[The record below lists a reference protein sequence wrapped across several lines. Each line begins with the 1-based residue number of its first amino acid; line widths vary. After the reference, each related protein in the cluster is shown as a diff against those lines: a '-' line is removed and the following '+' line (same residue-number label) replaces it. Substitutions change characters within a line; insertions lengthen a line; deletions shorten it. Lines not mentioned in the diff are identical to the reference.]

1 MDWNARGQRDNTKKQ
16 GVKVKMARVEI
27 GRRGFLAGMVAAGVS
42 PLVLPGYAKGFLAN
56 RKINIGVIGYGR
68 IAHTMDVP
76 GVQQFADRCVV
87 TAVAD
92 LDAVRAAYGKKV
104 IEERYARKG
113 VAQLVKTYG
122 DYREMIADPSLDAV
136 LLCIPDHQHAIV
148 ATDCLLAGKHIYLQ
162 KPFAQTIQEGRAVAN
177 LATQKG
183 LVVQVGAWQ
192 RSRPQFR
199 KVVQLVRN
207 GRIGRIARVEVGIG
221 LDKSGGCRTAEP
233 VPPTFNYDAWLGP
246 TDGTAPYNWTRCHN
260 QDVKRI
266 GDRPGWI
273 QLAPYGWGMITNWGA
288 HHLDI
293 TAWGLNRDPESV
305 SGTCA
310 WMDLSGTNLWNVHTT
325 YDLHY
330 NCGGTD
336 VHVNNKFQMG
346 VKFIGENGDWLWCT
360 RGAVKVTPS
369 DPEPKVAPGRLG
381 AIAASQ
387 AALLEDLKAG
397 EIVDDALAHGGE
409 KFLTTNDHFLNW
421 LEAIAREDPR
431 YTVST
436 AEEAHKSTA
445 FCSLGRMCMELGR
458 GKKDGATLAWNA
470 AKEVS
475 GNPEADRMLAPFA
488 RGKYDL
494 RNSFAG
500 TKFDYEKM
508 IRPMGCC

>member
-1 MDWNARGQRDNTKKQ
+1 MKIDLS
-16 GVKVKMARVEI
+16 
-27 GRRGFLAGMVAAGVS
+27 RRTFLLSALAAGS
-42 PLVLPGYAKGFLAN
+42 FPMLNGCATGFFAS

-76 GVQQFADRCVV
+76 GVQQFTDRCVV

-92 LDAVRAAYGKKV
+92 YDKLRAEYGKKV
-104 IEERYARKG
+104 IEERYAKQG
-113 VAQLVKTYG
+113 IVQVVKTYQH
-122 DYREMIADPSLDAV
+122 YEEMLADPSIDAV

-148 ATDCLLAGKHIYLQ
+148 ATKCLLAGKHIYLQ
-162 KPFAQTIQEGRAVAN
+162 KPFAQTIQEGRVVAN
-177 LATQKG
+177 IAMQKG

-207 GRIGRIARVEVGIG
+207 GRLGKIARVEVGIG
-221 LDKSGGCRTAEP
+221 CDRSGGDRTPEA
-233 VPPTFNYDAWLGP
+233 VPSTFDYDAWLGP
-246 TDGTAPYNWTRCHN
+246 TDPTAPYNWTRCH
-260 QDVKRI
+260 DRDLAKI
-266 GDRPGWI
+266 GNRPGWI

-293 TAWGLNRDPESV
+293 TAWGLNKDPSSV
-305 SGTCA
+305 SGTCE
-310 WMDLSGTNLWNVHTT
+310 WMDLSGTKLWNVHTT

-369 DPEPKVAPGRLG
+369 DPEPVVAPGQLG
-381 AIAASQ
+381 AIAASKES
-387 AALLEDLKAG
+387 LLADLRAD

-421 LEAIAREDPR
+421 LEAIARQDAQ
-431 YTVST
+431 YTVCD
-436 AEEAHKSTA
+436 AEGAHKSTA

-458 GKKDGATLAWNA
+458 GKKDGATLAWD
-470 AKEVS
+470 AKKEIS
-475 GNPEADRMLAPFA
+475 GNAEADKMLVPFA

-494 RNSFAG
+494 KPILAAAG
-500 TKFDYEKM
+500 LDYATYIK
-508 IRPMGCC
+508 PMA

>member
-1 MDWNARGQRDNTKKQ
+1 MQMN
-16 GVKVKMARVEI
+16 
-27 GRRGFLAGMVAAGVS
+27 RRSFLGSALAAGTFPILFNGCTTAFV
-42 PLVLPGYAKGFLAN
+42 AN

-76 GVQQFADRCVV
+76 GVQQFTDRCVV

-92 LDAVRAAYGKKV
+92 YDTTRAEYGKKV
-104 IEERYARKG
+104 IEERYAKKG
-113 VAQLVKTYG
+113 ILQVVKTYQN
-122 DYREMIADPSLDAV
+122 YEEMIADKSIDAV

-148 ATDCLLAGKHIYLQ
+148 ATKCLLAGKHIYLQ
-162 KPFAQTIQEGRAVAN
+162 KPFAQTIQEGRVVAN
-177 LATQKG
+177 IATQKG

-207 GRIGRIARVEVGIG
+207 GRLGKIARVEVGIG
-221 LDKSGGCRTAEP
+221 CDKSGGNRTPEP
-233 VPPTFNYDAWLGP
+233 VPSTFNYDAWCGP
-246 TDGTAPYNWTRCHN
+246 TDPTAPYNWTRCHN
-260 QDVKRI
+260 RDLKRI

-293 TAWGLNRDPESV
+293 TAWGLNRDPSSV
-305 SGTCA
+305 HGTCE
-310 WMDLSGTNLWNVHTT
+310 WMDLSGNKLWNVHTT

-330 NCGGTD
+330 DCGGTD

-346 VKFIGENGDWLWCT
+346 VKFIGANGDWLWCT

-369 DPEPKVAPGRLG
+369 DPEPKVAPGQLG
-381 AIAASQ
+381 PIAASKES
-387 AALLEDLKAG
+387 LLADLRAD

-409 KFLTTNDHFLNW
+409 KFHTTDDHFENW
-421 LEAIAREDPR
+421 LEAIARQDPQ
-431 YTVST
+431 YTVCD
-436 AEEAHKSTA
+436 AEGAHKSTA

-458 GKKDGATLAWNA
+458 GKKDGATLAWDA
-470 AKEVS
+470 KKEVS
-475 GNPEADRMLAPFA
+475 GNAEADKMLAPFA

-494 RNSFAG
+494 KLPLAAA
-500 TKFDYEKM
+500 KLDYAKM
-508 IRPMGCC
+508 IKPL

>member
-1 MDWNARGQRDNTKKQ
+1 MQRREFIKS
-16 GVKVKMARVEI
+16 A
-27 GRRGFLAGMVAAGVS
+27 FAAGAA
-42 PLVLPGYAKGFLAN
+42 PLLFNGCVTGFVAN
-56 RKINIGVIGYGR
+56 RKINVGVIGYGR

-76 GVQQFADRCVV
+76 GVQQFTRRCVI

-92 LDAVRAAYGKKV
+92 LDAKRAAYGKKV
-104 IEERYARKG
+104 IEERYAKLG
-113 VAQLVKTYG
+113 VTQAVRTFG
-122 DYREMIADPSLDAV
+122 DYREMIADPSIDAV
-136 LLCIPDHQHAIV
+136 LLCIPDHQHALV

-162 KPFAQTIQEGRAVAN
+162 KPFAQTIQEGRVVAN
-177 LATQKG
+177 LATMKG

-207 GRIGRIARVEVGIG
+207 GRLGAIARVEVGIG
-221 LDKSGGCRTAEP
+221 LDKSGGCRTPEP
-233 VPPTFNYDAWLGP
+233 VPANLDFDAWLGP
-246 TDGTAPYNWTRCHN
+246 TDPTAPYNWTRVHN
-260 QDVKRI
+260 QDLAHI

-293 TAWGLNRDPESV
+293 TAWGLNCDPRSV
-305 SGTCA
+305 RGTCE

-330 NCGGTD
+330 DCGGAD

-360 RGAVKVTPS
+360 RGAMKVTPI
-369 DPEPKVAPGRLG
+369 DPEPKVAPGMLG
-381 AIAASQ
+381 PIAASRPS
-387 AALLEDLKAG
+387 LLADLKPG
-397 EIVDDALAHGGE
+397 EIVDDALAHGE
-409 KFLTTNDHFLNW
+409 ERFHAVADHFENW

-431 YTVST
+431 YTVAT
-436 AEEAHKSTA
+436 AEEAHRSTA

-458 GKKDGATLAWNA
+458 GKAGGATLAWD
-470 AKEVS
+470 AKREVS
-475 GNPEADRMLAPFA
+475 GDPAADAMLTPFA

-494 RNSFAG
+494 KPALAAAG
-500 TKFDYEKM
+500 LDYRKM
-508 IRPMGCC
+508 IKPLA

>member
-1 MDWNARGQRDNTKKQ
+1 MHMTDRRTF
-16 GVKVKMARVEI
+16 VKSM
-27 GRRGFLAGMVAAGVS
+27 LAAGS
-42 PLVLPGYAKGFLAN
+42 APILLGGCAKDFLAN
-56 RKINIGVIGYGR
+56 RKINVGVIGYGR

-76 GVQQFADRCVV
+76 GVQQFTARCVV

-92 LDAVRAAYGKKV
+92 YDDVRASYGKRV
-104 IEERYARKG
+104 IEERYAKQG
-113 VAQLVKTYG
+113 VSQFVKTCR
-122 DYREMIADPSLDAV
+122 DYHELLADPAIDAV
-136 LLCIPDHQHAIV
+136 LICVPDHQHAIV

-177 LATQKG
+177 LATAKG

-207 GRIGRIARVEVGIG
+207 GRLGRIARVEVGIG
-221 LDKSGGCRTAEP
+221 LDRSGGCR
-233 VPPTFNYDAWLGP
+233 VPEKVPATFDYDAWLGP
-246 TDGTAPYNWTRCHN
+246 TDPSVPYNWTRCHN
-260 QDVKRI
+260 RDLEHI

-293 TAWGLNRDPESV
+293 TAWGLNRDPQSV
-305 SGTCA
+305 SGTFE

-330 NCGGTD
+330 DCGGTD
-336 VHVNNKFQMG
+336 VHVNNRFQMG

-369 DPEPKVAPGRLG
+369 DPDPKVAPGMLG
-381 AIAASQ
+381 PIEASRKS
-387 AALLEDLKAG
+387 LLADLGPG
-397 EIVDDALAHGGE
+397 EIVDDALSHGGE
-409 KFLTTNDHFLNW
+409 RFLTTADHFENW
-421 LEAIAREDPR
+421 LEAIAREDPQ
-431 YTVST
+431 YTVCD
-436 AEEAHKSTA
+436 AVGAHKSTA

-458 GKKDGATLAWNA
+458 GRKGGATLAWDA

-475 GNPEADRMLAPFA
+475 GNAEADRLLVPFA

-494 RNSFAG
+494 RRSFAG
-500 TKFDYEKM
+500 TKYDYEKM
-508 IRPMGCC
+508 IRPM

>member
-1 MDWNARGQRDNTKKQ
+1 MKIDLS
-16 GVKVKMARVEI
+16 
-27 GRRGFLAGMVAAGVS
+27 RRTFLLSALAAGS
-42 PLVLPGYAKGFLAN
+42 FPMLNGCATGFFAS

-76 GVQQFADRCVV
+76 GVQQFTDRCVV

-92 LDAVRAAYGKKV
+92 YDTTRAEYGKKV
-104 IEERYARKG
+104 IEERYAKQG
-113 VAQLVKTYG
+113 IVQVVKAYQH
-122 DYREMIADPSLDAV
+122 YEEMLADPSIDAV

-148 ATDCLLAGKHIYLQ
+148 ATKCLLAGKHIYLQ
-162 KPFAQTIQEGRAVAN
+162 KPFAQTIQEGRVVAN
-177 LATQKG
+177 IAMQKG

-207 GRIGRIARVEVGIG
+207 GRLGKIARVEVGIG
-221 LDKSGGCRTAEP
+221 CDRSGGDRTPEA
-233 VPPTFNYDAWLGP
+233 VPSTFDYDAWLGP
-246 TDGTAPYNWTRCHN
+246 TDPTAPYNWTRCH
-260 QDVKRI
+260 DRDLAKI
-266 GDRPGWI
+266 GNRPGWI

-293 TAWGLNRDPESV
+293 TAWGLNKDPSSV
-305 SGTCA
+305 SGTCE
-310 WMDLSGTNLWNVHTT
+310 WMDLSGNKLWNVHTT

-369 DPEPKVAPGRLG
+369 DPEPVVAPGQLG
-381 AIAASQ
+381 AIAASKES
-387 AALLEDLKAG
+387 LLADLRAD

-409 KFLTTNDHFLNW
+409 KFHTTDDHFLNW
-421 LEAIAREDPR
+421 LEAVAREDPQ
-431 YTVST
+431 YTVCD
-436 AEEAHKSTA
+436 AEGAHKSTA

-458 GKKDGATLAWNA
+458 GKKDGATLAWD
-470 AKEVS
+470 AKKEIS
-475 GNPEADRMLAPFA
+475 GNAEADKMLAPFA
-488 RGKYDL
+488 VA
-494 RNSFAG
+494 STICA
-500 TKFDYEKM
+500 
-508 IRPMGCC
+508 IRSPTRDWTTRR

>member
-1 MDWNARGQRDNTKKQ
+1 MKTN
-16 GVKVKMARVEI
+16 
-27 GRRGFLAGMVAAGVS
+27 RREFLTGMVAAGSAPFVFS
-42 PLVLPGYAKGFLAN
+42 GCAKSFLAN

-76 GVQQFADRCVV
+76 GVQQFTDRCVV
-87 TAVAD
+87 TAVCD
-92 LDAVRAAYGKKV
+92 YDAVRAAYGKKV
-104 IEERYARKG
+104 IEERYAKKG
-113 VAQLVKTYG
+113 VVQVVKAYG
-122 DYREMIADPSLDAV
+122 DYHEMLADRSIDAV

-177 LATQKG
+177 LATEKG

-207 GRIGRIARVEVGIG
+207 GRIGKVVRVEVGIG
-221 LDKSGGCRTAEP
+221 CDHSGGCRTPEP
-233 VPPTFNYDAWLGP
+233 VPETFNYDGWLGP
-246 TDGTAPYNWTRCHN
+246 TDPAVPYNWTRCHN
-260 QDVKRI
+260 RDIKRI

-293 TAWGLNRDPESV
+293 TAWGLNCDPSSV
-305 SGTCA
+305 SGTCE
-310 WMDLSGTNLWNVHTT
+310 WMDLSGTKLWNVHTK

-330 NCGGTD
+330 ACGGAD
-336 VHVNNKFQMG
+336 VHVNDKFQMG

-369 DPEPKVAPGRLG
+369 DPDPKVVPGQLG
-381 AIAASQ
+381 ALAASKN
-387 AALLEDLKAG
+387 ALLADLRPD
-397 EIVDDALAHGGE
+397 EIVDDALSRGGE
-409 KFLTTNDHFLNW
+409 KFRSIADHFLNW
-421 LEAIAREDPR
+421 LEAIAREDPQ

-436 AEEAHKSTA
+436 AVEAHKSTA

-470 AKEVS
+470 AKESS
-475 GNPEADRMLAPFA
+475 GDPEADRMLVPFA

-494 RNSFAG
+494 RRSFKG
-500 TKFDYEKM
+500 TKYDYEKM
-508 IRPMGCC
+508 IRPM

>member
-1 MDWNARGQRDNTKKQ
+1 MYQNLS
-16 GVKVKMARVEI
+16 
-27 GRRGFLAGMVAAGVS
+27 RRSFLLSTLAAGS
-42 PLVLPGYAKGFLAN
+42 APLLLSGCARSFLAN
-56 RKINIGVIGYGR
+56 RKINVGVIGYGR

-76 GVQQFADRCVV
+76 GVQQFVGRCVV
-87 TAVAD
+87 TAVCD

-104 IEERYARKG
+104 IEERYASQGIVQPVR
-113 VAQLVKTYG
+113 TYG
-122 DYREMIADPSLDAV
+122 DYREMIADPSIDAV

-162 KPFAQTIQEGRAVAN
+162 KPFAQTIQEGRVIANVAK
-177 LATQKG
+177 AKG

-207 GRIGRIARVEVGIG
+207 GRLGRIARVEVGIG
-221 LDKSGGCRTAEP
+221 LDKSGGCRTPEP
-233 VPPTFNYDAWLGP
+233 VPTTFDYDAWLGP
-246 TDGTAPYNWTRCHN
+246 TPEAPYNWTRCHSR
-260 QDVKRI
+260 DLAKI
-266 GDRPGWI
+266 GSRPGWI

-293 TAWGLNRDPESV
+293 TAWGLNRDPSSV
-305 SGTCA
+305 SGTCE

-330 NCGGTD
+330 DCGGTD
-336 VHVNNKFQMG
+336 VHVNNGFQMG

-360 RGAVKVTPS
+360 RGAMKVTPS
-369 DPEPKVAPGRLG
+369 DPDPVVKPGMLG
-381 AIAASQ
+381 PIEASKPS
-387 AALLEDLKAG
+387 LLADLRPD
-397 EIVDDALAHGGE
+397 EIVDDALSRGGE
-409 KFLTTNDHFLNW
+409 KFLTVADHFENW

-458 GKKDGATLAWNA
+458 GKKGGATLAWDA

-475 GNPEADRMLAPFA
+475 GNAEADRMLAPFS

-494 RNSFAG
+494 RRSLAAAG
-500 TKFDYEKM
+500 LDYVKM
-508 IRPMGCC
+508 LKPQG